1 MKIKVL
7 VVEDNKSL
15 SRAII
20 DMLTKEG
27 YDAFG
32 STDMKSAK
40 KFFLKESPHI
50 VLLDIMLPDSNGY
63 DLIPFFRKRGDS
75 IIIMLT
81 ALSDNEIKKISYENG
96 ADDYIIK
103 PFDLYELIYKLKAI
117 KRRIISQLKIY
128 EIGDITFNAELNILS
143 CNDKSIKIQPSQGKL
158 LKALYE
164 KYKIDTFLDK
174 KDAIDWYSSS
184 VDESFRLQTI
194 VARLRK
200 NLSGIGSDK
209 VIIENVY
216 GKGYRLVILKG

>member
-7 VVEDNKSL
+7 VVEDNGSL
-15 SRAII
+15 NRAII
-20 DMLTKEG
+20 DMLNKEG

-32 STDMKSAK
+32 SNDMKSAK
-40 KFFLKESPHI
+40 KIFLRESPHI

-63 DLIPFFRKRGDS
+63 DLIPFFRNQSDS

-81 ALSDNEIKKISYENG
+81 ALSDDEIKKISYENG
-96 ADDYIIK
+96 ADDYITK
-103 PFDLYELIYKLKAI
+103 PFDLYELIYKLKAME
-117 KRRIISQLKIY
+117 RRIISQLKIY
-128 EIGDITFNAELNILS
+128 EFGDITFDAESNVLI
-143 CNDKSIKIQPSQGKL
+143 CNDKSIRIQPSQGKL

-164 KYKIDTFLDK
+164 KYKINTFLDK
-174 KDAIDWYSSS
+174 KDAIDWCSPS

-200 NLSGIGSDK
+200 NLSDVGSDK
-209 VIIENVY
+209 IIVENVY